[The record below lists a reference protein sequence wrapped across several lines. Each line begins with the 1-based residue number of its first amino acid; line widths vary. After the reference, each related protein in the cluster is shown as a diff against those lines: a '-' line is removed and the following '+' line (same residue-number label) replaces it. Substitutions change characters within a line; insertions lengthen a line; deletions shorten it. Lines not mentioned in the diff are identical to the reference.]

1 MAKIVNTR
9 NNGNPAIR
17 YGEVVVNSKNVYPQT
32 LVAVASPGATTLQLP
47 LFDGYDWFNG
57 VQTSAATDLLV
68 LPANAPIGTQFTI
81 HATSS
86 FGVIRGGSDTI
97 NGVSTIVTIAAA
109 GTATITK
116 CTATTWKL
124 MHQAANGTISAPVV

>member
-9 NNGNPAIR
+9 NNGNPGIR
-17 YGEVVVNSKNVYPQT
+17 YGEVVVNSKNVFPST
-32 LVAVASPGATTLQLP
+32 LTATAATAATLTLD

-57 VQTSAATDLLV
+57 VQTSAATDKLA
-68 LPANAPIGTQFTI
+68 LPASAPIGTQIVI

-86 FGVIRGGSDTI
+86 FGVIRSGSDTI
-97 NGVSTIVTIAAA
+97 NGVSTIVTLSAG

-124 MHQAANGTISAPVV
+124 MLQATNGSLTAPTT